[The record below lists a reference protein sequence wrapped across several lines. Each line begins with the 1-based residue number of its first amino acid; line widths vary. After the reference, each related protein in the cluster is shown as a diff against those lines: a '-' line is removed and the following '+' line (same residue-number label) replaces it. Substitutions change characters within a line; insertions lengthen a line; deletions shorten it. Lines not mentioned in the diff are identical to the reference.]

1 MMKLPKVNY
10 NPQPFLTIGELVGY
24 RQPEAMVVFLPPVDV
39 ESFNAYQEMLDKLM
53 RQAPRPGR
61 GG

>member
-1 MMKLPKVNY
+1 
-10 NPQPFLTIGELVGY
+10 
-24 RQPEAMVVFLPPVDV
+24 VVFLPPADV